1 MGVARPDV
9 NLENIS
15 GVDKMV
21 TGSSSCGGR
30 ALSHFAARLLEIF
43 KMEVPASF
51 LPVVREA
58 DLFSVSDV
66 AAASGL

>member
-9 NLENIS
+9 NVKNIS

-21 TGSSSCGGR
+21 TGSSLCGGW
-30 ALSHFAARLLEIF
+30 ALGHFAARIF
-43 KMEVPASF
+43 ENFEMEVPASF